1 MIDNLHFV
9 KELGYQSQEALE
21 VATCTRSA
29 SS

>member
-21 VATCTRSA
+21 RRRPAPSSA
-29 SS
+29 S